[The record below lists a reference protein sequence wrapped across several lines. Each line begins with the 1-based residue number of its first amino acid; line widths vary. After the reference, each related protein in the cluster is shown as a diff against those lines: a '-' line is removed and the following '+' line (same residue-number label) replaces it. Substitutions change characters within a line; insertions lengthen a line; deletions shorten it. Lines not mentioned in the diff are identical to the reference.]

1 MAKIEEFRGAARQ
14 AEDTNTHEALVD
26 AAFAKPAVTRT
37 GDSAWVPI
45 TPGGGAPQQQ
55 RFDGQVL
62 SGGGNTFKWAPVDVS
77 TWSKTNG
84 SDSPTGPNA
93 VQWNGGRPDV
103 SRGPGGTVWQPR
115 PTFEQGTRVAPAQGE
130 GPGIAPIVI
139 GATRDQTG
147 KWVGPTILPDAPQY
161 QPQPTPSDKG
171 RPGGLVERDGK
182 LVDER
187 SEKDK
192 MHAELDLAGF
202 IGGAF
207 IGFMKGGMKGG
218 IAGGIIG
225 VVAAELLKPL
235 NPFK

>member
-1 MAKIEEFRGAARQ
+1 MAKIEEFRGAGDQGQETKTR
-14 AEDTNTHEALVD
+14 DALVD
-26 AAFAKPAVTRT
+26 AAFAKPTVTRVADT
-37 GDSAWVPI
+37 GWVPI
-45 TPGGGAPQQQ
+45 VPGGSTQQQ
-55 RFDGQVL
+55 AQPRYDGQVGRV
-62 SGGGNTFKWAPVDVS
+62 GGGTGWAPVDVS
-77 TWSKTNG
+77 KWSKTNG
-84 SDSPTGPNA
+84 SDSPTGANP

-115 PTFEQGTRVAPAQGE
+115 PNLDQGKQGLPRQGE

-147 KWVGPTILPDAPQY
+147 KWVGPTILPDVPQY
-161 QPQPTPSDKG
+161 QAPPSDKG
-171 RPGGLVERDGK
+171 RAGGLVERDGK

-187 SEKDK
+187 SEKEK
-192 MHAELDLAGF
+192 AHVELDLAGF

-207 IGFMKGGMKGG
+207 VGFLKGGMKGG